1 MKVDERRKSIV
12 NLLLSE
18 GKAIAGGE
26 LSRRFGVSRQIIV
39 QDISMLKEQG
49 YDIISTHRG
58 YVLHKSP
65 LAERIFKVKH
75 TVNQTEDELSTVV
88 DLGGTVADVFV
99 HHPVYGKI
107 SATLNIF
114 SRLHVQQFLEAVRM
128 GNSSELMNVTDG
140 FHYHTIR
147 AESEELLDLIEKELD
162 KKGYLVKGF

>member
-26 LSRRFGVSRQIIV
+26 LSRRFSVSRQIIV

-65 LAERIFKVKH
+65 LAERIFRVKH
-75 TVNQTEDELSTVV
+75 TADQTGDELSTVV

-99 HHPVYGKI
+99 QHQVYGRI

-114 SRLHVQQFLEAVRM
+114 SRLHVQQFLEAVRS
-128 GNSSELMNVTDG
+128 GRSSELMNVTDG
-140 FHYHTIR
+140 YHYHTVR
-147 AESEELLDLIEKELD
+147 AESEELLDLIEAELD
-162 KKGYLVKGF
+162 KKGYLVKGL

>member
-1 MKVDERRKSIV
+1 MKVEERRKSIV

-26 LSRRFGVSRQIIV
+26 LSRRFSVSRQIIV

-65 LAERIFKVKH
+65 LAERVFRVKH
-75 TVNQTEDELSTVV
+75 TADQTVDELSTVV

-99 HHPVYGKI
+99 QHQVYGKI

-114 SRLHVQQFLEAVRM
+114 SRLHVQQFLEAVRS
-128 GNSSELMNVTDG
+128 GRSSELMNVTDG
-140 FHYHTIR
+140 YHYHTVR
-147 AESEELLDLIEKELD
+147 AESEELLDLIEAELD
-162 KKGYLVKGF
+162 KKGYLVKGL